1 MAIKP
6 VTNTNAPNE
15 STINRGEQTSLRSE
29 KGNSKVVIKK
39 GTGLNAGQGFSIGL
53 KEIDTA
59 VINHIRNIMK
69 PVVRE
74 SNEIIKVPVMYG
86 NEERWKSVR
95 SRGVLRDKNGVIIL
109 PVIVIKRTSL
119 TMNPDMPLSFDNDVR
134 GKFIS
139 VIRSSN
145 GWSKNNRYDRFSVL
159 TGQKPVEEF
168 VKTGMPDFVICSYSI
183 VMMTSFMEQ
192 MNDLNTIM
200 VEHLETYWGDS
211 TSYKFLSGLDGSIS
225 NVSEMT
231 VDSERLIKNEF
242 SISIKGY
249 VIPEFTSNVFGTT
262 AEIQKSRTP
271 SKVTF
276 GFEGD
281 ATDKQVGK

>member
-15 STINRGEQTSLRSE
+15 STINRGEQRSFRSE
-29 KGNSKVVIKK
+29 KGNAKVVIKK
-39 GTGLNAGQGFSIGL
+39 GTGLNAGKGFSIGL

-95 SRGVLRDKNGVIIL
+95 GRGVLRDKNGVIIL

-119 TMNPDMPLSFDNDVR
+119 TMNPDMPLSFDNDVK
-134 GKFIS
+134 GKYIS
-139 VIRSSN
+139 VVRSSN

-183 VMMTSFMEQ
+183 VMMTAFMEQ

-211 TSYKFLSGLDGSIS
+211 NSYRFLSALSGDIS
-225 NVSEMT
+225 NEVQMES
-231 VDSERLIKNEF
+231 DGERLVRNELGLE
-242 SISIKGY
+242 IKGY
-249 VIPEFTSNVFGTT
+249 MIPEFTDNIFGKT
-262 AEIQKSRTP
+262 AEAGRGYTP
-271 SKVTF
+271 KKVVFSETIL
-276 GFEGD
+276 
-281 ATDKQVGK
+281 

>member
-15 STINRGEQTSLRSE
+15 STINRGEQRSFRSE
-29 KGNSKVVIKK
+29 KGNAKVVIKK

-95 SRGVLRDKNGVIIL
+95 GRGVLRDKNGVVIL

-134 GKFIS
+134 GKFIT
-139 VIRSSN
+139 VVRSSS

-168 VKTGMPDFVICSYSI
+168 IKTGMPDFVICSYSI
-183 VMMTSFMEQ
+183 VMMTAFMEQ

-211 TSYKFLSGLDGSIS
+211 NSYRFLSALSGDIS
-225 NVSEMT
+225 NEVQMES
-231 VDSERLIKNEF
+231 DGERLVRNELGLE
-242 SISIKGY
+242 IKGY
-249 VIPEFTSNVFGTT
+249 MIPEFTDNIFGKT
-262 AEIQKSRTP
+262 AEAGRGYTP
-271 SKVTF
+271 KKVVFSETIL
-276 GFEGD
+276 
-281 ATDKQVGK
+281 

>member
-15 STINRGEQTSLRSE
+15 STINRGEQRSFRSE
-29 KGNSKVVIKK
+29 KGNAKVVIKK
-39 GTGLNAGQGFSIGL
+39 GTGLNAGKGFSIGL

-95 SRGVLRDKNGVIIL
+95 GRGVLRDKNGVVIL

-119 TMNPDMPLSFDNDVR
+119 TMNPDMPLSFDNDVK
-134 GKFIS
+134 GKYIS

-183 VMMTSFMEQ
+183 VMMTAFMEQ

-211 TSYKFLSGLDGSIS
+211 TSYKFLSALSGDIS
-225 NVSEMT
+225 NEVQMES
-231 VDSERLIKNEF
+231 DGERLVRNELTLE
-242 SISIKGY
+242 IRGY
-249 VIPEFTSNVFGTT
+249 MMPEFTDNIFGKT
-262 AEIQKSRTP
+262 AEMGRGYIPK
-271 SKVTF
+271 KVVFSETIL
-276 GFEGD
+276 
-281 ATDKQVGK
+281 

>member
-200 VEHLETYWGDS
+200 VEHLETYWGDQ
-211 TSYKFLSGLDGSIS
+211 TSYKFLSALSGDIS
-225 NVSEMT
+225 NEIQMES
-231 VDSERLIKNEF
+231 DGERLIRNELALE
-242 SISIKGY
+242 IKGY
-249 VIPEFTSNVFGTT
+249 MIPEFTDNIFGKT
-262 AEIQKSRTP
+262 AEMGRGYIPK
-271 SKVTF
+271 KVVFSETIL
-276 GFEGD
+276 
-281 ATDKQVGK
+281 

>member
-6 VTNTNAPNE
+6 VTNTNAPNK
-15 STINRGEQTSLRSE
+15 STINRGEQRSFRSE
-29 KGNSKVVIKK
+29 KGNAKVVIKK

-95 SRGVLRDKNGVIIL
+95 GHGVLRDKNGVIIL

-119 TMNPDMPLSFDNDVR
+119 TMNPDMPLSFDNDVK
-134 GKFIS
+134 GKYIT

-168 VKTGMPDFVICSYSI
+168 IKTGMPDFVICSYSI
-183 VMMTSFMEQ
+183 VMMTAFMEQ

-211 TSYKFLSGLDGSIS
+211 TSYKFLSALSGDIS
-225 NVSEMT
+225 NEVQMET
-231 VDSERLIKNEF
+231 DGERLVRNELGLE
-242 SISIKGY
+242 IKGY
-249 VIPEFTSNVFGTT
+249 MIPEFTDNVFGKT
-262 AEIQKSRTP
+262 AEAGRGYIPK
-271 SKVTF
+271 KVVFSETIL
-276 GFEGD
+276 
-281 ATDKQVGK
+281 

>member
-6 VTNTNAPNE
+6 VTNTNAPNK
-15 STINRGEQTSLRSE
+15 STINRGEQRSFRSE
-29 KGNSKVVIKK
+29 KGNAKVVIKK

-95 SRGVLRDKNGVIIL
+95 SRGVLRDKNGIIIL

-134 GKFIS
+134 GKFVS
-139 VIRSSN
+139 VVRSSN

-168 VKTGMPDFVICSYSI
+168 IKTGMPDFVICSYSI
-183 VMMTSFMEQ
+183 VMMTAFMEQ

-211 TSYKFLSGLDGSIS
+211 TSYKFLSALSGDIS
-225 NVSEMT
+225 NEVQMES
-231 VDSERLIKNEF
+231 DGERLVRNELGLE
-242 SISIKGY
+242 IKGY
-249 VIPEFTSNVFGTT
+249 MIPEFTDNVFGKT
-262 AEIQKSRTP
+262 AEAGRGYIPK
-271 SKVTF
+271 KVVFSETIL
-276 GFEGD
+276 
-281 ATDKQVGK
+281 

>member
-15 STINRGEQTSLRSE
+15 STINRGEQRSFRSE
-29 KGNSKVVIKK
+29 KGNAKVVIKK
-39 GTGLNAGQGFSIGL
+39 GTGLNAGKGFSIGL

-59 VINHIRNIMK
+59 VINHIRNVMK

-95 SRGVLRDKNGVIIL
+95 GRGVLRDKNGVVIL

-119 TMNPDMPLSFDNDVR
+119 TMNPDMPLSFDNDVK
-134 GKFIS
+134 GKYIS
-139 VIRSSN
+139 VVRSSN

-183 VMMTSFMEQ
+183 VMMTAFMEQ
-192 MNDLNTIM
+192 MNDLNTIWI
-200 VEHLETYWGDS
+200 EHLETYWGDS
-211 TSYKFLSGLDGSIS
+211 TSYKFLSALSGDIS
-225 NVSEMT
+225 NEVQMES
-231 VDSERLIKNEF
+231 DGERLVRNELALE
-242 SISIKGY
+242 IKGY
-249 VIPEFTSNVFGTT
+249 MIPEFTDNIFGKT
-262 AEIQKSRTP
+262 AEAGRGYTP
-271 SKVTF
+271 KKVVFSETIL
-276 GFEGD
+276 
-281 ATDKQVGK
+281 